1 MAGVSRIEELHQP
14 LLHEVESNCLN
25 NNDGGVQEN
34 EDAEATNLKN
44 RMYIESKKLWQIVGP
59 AIFSRIA
66 S

>member
-1 MAGVSRIEELHQP
+1 MAGVSRIEELHQQ

-25 NNDGGVQEN
+25 NNDGRVQEN